1 MYQSNPSRPQI
12 SLVFG
17 SILPAMSRSMPI
29 WIILTLGISDAL
41 SQQNVVV
48 DPSREKKAWT
58 VTWSDGPVSLTEVWV
73 EKSEDARRL
82 GTFPGASGGL
92 AWNPA
97 GDALYYREKP
107 LETKMIGLSLMKRR
121 LSPLSLPRIWEIP
134 VTSGPM
140 RVIPEGSVRD
150 AGAGKAD
157 TYVNSDPGPASKEAL
172 AALQALGTAFQAN
185 ALAYTALHQWDF
197 EDASQ
202 KYRRAA
208 SVFEGLRR
216 HRGPVGFYA
225 EPIAAYVRELK
236 LRAIEARKYG
246 ARRVCRGHLMVLAD
260 LIRTYA
266 QAHEGHRPET
276 LPVLKSWAAE
286 QVSSKEDLDVLNTL
300 FRSPADPES
309 GREFSYFYRIDASHG
324 EAILTSFFY
333 KGRLVE
339 LVHDPGG
346 DLVQDRSVD
355 RAQVD
360 SLLSAGVAMLEAGS
374 PLAPQA
380 LEMVTR
386 VAPRFALGHSKAGY
400 TYLESG
406 QLDKALASFE
416 RATRLDHRLAEAHN
430 GLGLVFQQRPK
441 ARHDAIRYFQKAL
454 QYDRDYID
462 ARFNIAKIRYAL
474 KEYDVKGD
482 CEKLL
487 EMDPTFGP
495 AHLLLG
501 EWYETLHK
509 DYERAALHYA
519 QYMSLRPD
527 DPRGRNRLA
536 AVYLKSREYSRIVEL
551 LEDYAR
557 EHPDDAEILPILA
570 QACLKLE
577 ALDQADAY
585 FKRYL
590 ESLDAE
596 ERALFGDISLVAS
609 DVEMAAFEASPETL
623 RGAFLQRFW
632 TEKDPDLTT
641 SANERQLEHYRRVWY
656 ARRSFSSGRQ
666 PWDRRGDVYVRF
678 GEPDHRS
685 RSDMMNVDQSLAVQ
699 RVKERL
705 ARAIYGT
712 SVPAKY
718 FLKPAED
725 AKGIRHIDGDYKLQ
739 ASPFESIYP
748 GPVYPVQSL
757 RQSLGEGP
765 EFTAEL
771 KDNPQSN
778 TLASDA
784 LPPTNYRP
792 VSSEEDASMVA
803 WETWVY
809 VDVGGGIE
817 ITFTDEFQNGIY
829 DYAPSPSDSRIPVR
843 QQASLNRY
851 NPRTVTAQAASATP
865 NYYKFEANEDPF
877 TFYYDL
883 ADFRRDDL
891 SSLEVYLGIPH
902 LAGQYQQDKNETRIE
917 VERTVALL
925 NRQTG
930 AIYRRDGQIIFE
942 NDGDLSGRRD
952 GFVPDMVR
960 LAIPAGRYLM
970 EVGIKD
976 RLSQNRGRYR
986 QEVIV
991 EPYGRRELQISDL
1004 QLAWRIETELTGS
1017 RFSKGEVRV
1026 IPMPTRTYAK
1036 GQSVFV
1042 YYEIYNL
1049 SKDEFGQT
1057 NYEVS
1062 YTVTSNENP
1071 GAVGFI
1077 SSLTRWREG
1086 KREELSVTYRQQGT
1100 EDQGAEYVELE
1111 LENRPPGKY
1120 LLKVT
1125 VRDVNNRETV
1135 EKGAVFVIA
1144 KSD

>member
-1 MYQSNPSRPQI
+1 MVKRI
-12 SLVFG
+12 LIAVLLSLSFAD
-17 SILPAMSRSMPI
+17 SAAKERSFVTSKEEMH
-29 WIILTLGISDAL
+29 
-41 SQQNVVV
+41 
-48 DPSREKKAWT
+48 AWT
-58 VTWSDGPVSLTEVWV
+58 ISWSKGPVKLTEIWV
-73 EKSEDARRL
+73 ETAQSPRRL
-82 GTFPGASGGL
+82 GVFVGTSSGL
-92 AWNPA
+92 EWNN
-97 GDALYYREKP
+97 GRDFLFYCEQP
-107 LETKMIGLSLMKRR
+107 LETKLISIPVVERR
-121 LSPLSLPRIWEIP
+121 KSPLVARRKWEIP
-134 VTSGPM
+134 IDTGLIRAVQM
-140 RVIPEGSVRD
+140 EDVCIPGNETINVC
-150 AGAGKAD
+150 
-157 TYVNSDPGPASKEAL
+157 NPASDTTSSDIS
-172 AALQALGTAFQAN
+172 AALHALGAAFQA
-185 ALAYTALHQWDF
+185 AAQGYTALHQSDF
-197 EDASQ
+197 VTAAEN
-202 KYRRAA
+202 YRRAA
-208 SVFEGLRR
+208 SRFKALPRR
-216 HRGPVGFYA
+216 FRQIGMYR
-225 EPIAAYVRELK
+225 EPIDEYVATLTEK
-236 LRAIEARKYG
+236 AIEARREG
-246 ARRVCRGHLMVLAD
+246 SRWVCREHLHIIAD
-260 LIRTYA
+260 LLSAYA
-266 QAHEGHRPET
+266 SRHEGRRPISLE
-276 LPVLKSWAAE
+276 VLKSWTKTYE
-286 QVSSKEDLDVLNTL
+286 LSKRDLRVLDAL
-300 FRSPADPES
+300 FRSPTDPES
-309 GREFSYFYRIDASHG
+309 GREFSYFYHADASHG

-339 LVHDPGG
+339 LIHDPGG

-360 SLLSAGVAMLEAGS
+360 SLLSAGVAMLESGN

-400 TYLESG
+400 AYLESG
-406 QLDKALASFE
+406 ELDKALASFE
-416 RATRLDHRLAEAHN
+416 RATRLDHRLAEAYN

-501 EWYETLHK
+501 EWYETFHK

-536 AVYLKSREYSRIVEL
+536 AVYLKSREYARIVEL

-557 EHPDDAEILPILA
+557 VHPDDAEILPILA

-577 ALDQADAY
+577 ALDQADVY

-590 ESLDAE
+590 ESLSAE

-609 DVEMAAFEASPETL
+609 EVELGAFEASPEAL
-623 RGAFLQRFW
+623 KGAFLQRFW
-632 TEKDPDLTT
+632 NEKDPDLTT

-656 ARRSFSSGRQ
+656 ARRSFSSGQQ

-725 AKGIRHIDGDYKLQ
+725 AKGIRHIAGDYKLQ

-765 EFTAEL
+765 EFSAKL
-771 KDNPQSN
+771 ANNPESN

-883 ADFRRDDL
+883 ADFRKDHR
-891 SSLEVYLGIPH
+891 SSLEVYLGVPH
-902 LAGQYQQDKNETRIE
+902 VVGHYQQEKDETRIE

-930 AIYRRDGQIIFE
+930 EIYRREGQLVFE
-942 NDGDLSGRRD
+942 NDGDLTGRRD

-970 EVGIKD
+970 EVGLTD
-976 RLSQNRGRYR
+976 RLSLSRGRYR

-991 EPYGRRELQISDL
+991 EPYGGQGLQISDL

-1026 IPMPTRTYAK
+1026 IPMPTRTYGP

-1042 YYEIYNL
+1042 YYEIYNME
-1049 SKDEFGQT
+1049 KDAFGQT
-1057 NYEVS
+1057 NYTVS
-1062 YTVTSNENP
+1062 YTITSGDIP
-1071 GAVGFI
+1071 SAVSNI
-1077 SSLTRWREG
+1077 SRLFRWEAG
-1086 KREELSVTYRQQGT
+1086 KREELAVTYEQLGDAAR
-1100 EDQGAEYVELE
+1100 EMEYVELALDE
-1111 LENRPPGKY
+1111 QVPGRY
-1120 LLKVT
+1120 SLKVSINDMNSGE
-1125 VRDVNNRETV
+1125 RAEKDV
-1135 EKGAVFVIA
+1135 VFVIA
-1144 KSD
+1144 R

>member
-1 MYQSNPSRPQI
+1 MHPTHPSRPYI
-12 SLVFG
+12 SLRFR
-17 SILPAMSRSMPI
+17 SILAAILLTVPI
-29 WIILTLGISDAL
+29 CTILMFDISDAL
-41 SQQNVVV
+41 SQQTFVV
-48 DPSREKKAWT
+48 DPSNEKKAWT
-58 VTWSDGPVSLTEVWV
+58 NSWSEGPVSLTEVWV
-73 EKSEDARRL
+73 KTTQDARRL
-82 GTFPGASGGL
+82 GTFPGESGGL
-92 AWNPA
+92 EWNPA
-97 GDALYYREKP
+97 GDRLYYREKP
-107 LETKMIGLSLMKRR
+107 LETKMIGIPLMERR
-121 LSPLSLPRIWEIP
+121 SSPLSPPRVWELPVDQGPTRIIQESSASVSGGGTTRAFNPGTSDAASQEIM
-134 VTSGPM
+134 V
-140 RVIPEGSVRD
+140 
-150 AGAGKAD
+150 
-157 TYVNSDPGPASKEAL
+157 
-172 AALQALGTAFQAN
+172 ALQALGNAFQAS
-185 ALAYTALHQWDF
+185 AMAYTALHQWDF
-197 EDASQ
+197 EAASK

-208 SVFEGLRR
+208 SAFLALRR
-216 HRGPVGFYA
+216 QHRTIGFFA
-225 EPIAAYVRELK
+225 EPIDAYVRELERRAAEARRDGARWVCRDHLTVIGDL
-236 LRAIEARKYG
+236 LRAYEQYHDGQRP
-246 ARRVCRGHLMVLAD
+246 AD
-260 LIRTYA
+260 L
-266 QAHEGHRPET
+266 GG
-276 LPVLKSWAAE
+276 LKTWVESHTFTRADS
-286 QVSSKEDLDVLNTL
+286 VVMTTL

-309 GREFSYFYRIDASHG
+309 AREFSYFYRSDADRD
-324 EAILTSFFY
+324 EAMLTSFFY

-339 LVHDPGG
+339 LIPDPPG
-346 DLVQDRSVD
+346 DRVQDRAIG

-360 SLLSAGVAMLEAGS
+360 SLLSAGVALLEAGN

-380 LEMVTR
+380 LEMVSR
-386 VAPRFALGHSKAGY
+386 VAPRFALGHAKAGY
-400 TYLESG
+400 AYLESG

-416 RATRLDHRLAEAHN
+416 RATRLDHRLAEAYN
-430 GLGLVFQQRPK
+430 GLGLVFQERPK

-454 QYDRDYID
+454 QYDRDYVE

-474 KEYDVKGD
+474 EEYDVKGD

-495 AHLLLG
+495 AYLLLG
-501 EWYETLHK
+501 EWYETFHK

-536 AVYLKSREYSRIVEL
+536 AVYLKSREYGRIVEL

-557 EHPDDAEILPILA
+557 QHPQDTEVLPILA

-577 ALDQADAY
+577 ALDQADVY

-596 ERALFGDISLVAS
+596 ERAHFGDIGLVAS
-609 DVEMAAFEASPETL
+609 EIEMAAFEASPDTL
-623 RGAFLQRFW
+623 KGAFLQRFW

-678 GEPDHRS
+678 GEPDYRS
-685 RSDMMNVDQSLAVQ
+685 RSDMMNVEQSLAVQ

-718 FLKPAED
+718 FLRSAVD
-725 AKGIRHIDGDYKLQ
+725 VDGTRHKAGDYKLQ
-739 ASPFESIYP
+739 VSPFESIYP

-765 EFTAEL
+765 EFSAEIE
-771 KDNPQSN
+771 DESN
-778 TLASDA
+778 NHASDA

-803 WETWVY
+803 WVTWVY
-809 VDVGGGIE
+809 TDVGGGIE
-817 ITFTDEFQNGIY
+817 ITFTDEFHNGIY
-829 DYAPSPSDSRIPVR
+829 DFAPSPTDARIPVR

-865 NYYKFEANEDPF
+865 NYYKLETNEDPF

-883 ADFRRDDL
+883 ADFRRDDQ

-902 LAGQYQQDKNETRIE
+902 VKGHYEQEKNETRIE
-917 VERTVALL
+917 VERTVTLV

-930 AIYRRDGQIIFE
+930 AIYRRDGQINFE
-942 NDGDLSGRRD
+942 NDGDLTGRRD

-976 RLSQNRGRYR
+976 RLSQSRGRYR

-991 EPYGRRELQISDL
+991 EPYGRRGLQISDL

-1017 RFSKGEVRV
+1017 RFGKGDVRV

-1042 YYEIYNL
+1042 FYEIYNL
-1049 SKDEFGQT
+1049 SQDEFGQT

-1062 YTVTSNENP
+1062 YTVTSNDNP
-1071 GAVGFI
+1071 GAVGII

-1086 KREELSVTYRQQGT
+1086 KREELSVTYEQQGT
-1100 EDQGAEYVELE
+1100 EAQEAEYVELE

-1125 VRDVNNRETV
+1125 VKDRNNGETV
-1135 EKGAVFVIA
+1135 EKDAGFVIA
-1144 KSD
+1144 KTD

>member
-1 MYQSNPSRPQI
+1 MHPTHPSRPYI
-12 SLVFG
+12 SLRFR
-17 SILPAMSRSMPI
+17 SILAAILLTVPI
-29 WIILTLGISDAL
+29 CTILMFDISDAL
-41 SQQNVVV
+41 SQQTLVV
-48 DPSREKKAWT
+48 DPSNEKKAWT
-58 VTWSDGPVSLTEVWV
+58 TSWSEGPVSLTEVWV
-73 EKSEDARRL
+73 KTTQDARRL
-82 GTFPGASGGL
+82 GTFPGESRGL
-92 AWNPA
+92 EWNSA
-97 GDALYYREKP
+97 GDRLYYREKP
-107 LETKMIGLSLMKRR
+107 LETKMIGIPLMERR
-121 LSPLSLPRIWEIP
+121 SSPLSPPRVWELPVDQGPIRIIQESSAS
-134 VTSGPM
+134 VSGGGTTKTYNTGTS
-140 RVIPEGSVRD
+140 D
-150 AGAGKAD
+150 A
-157 TYVNSDPGPASKEAL
+157 ASKEIM
-172 AALQALGTAFQAN
+172 AALQALGNAFQTSAM
-185 ALAYTALHQWDF
+185 AYTALHQWDF
-197 EDASQ
+197 KSAS
-202 KYRRAA
+202 KKNRRAA
-208 SVFEGLRR
+208 SAFEALRR
-216 HRGPVGFYA
+216 QHETIGFYA
-225 EPIAAYVRELK
+225 EPIDAYVRELER
-236 LRAIEARKYG
+236 RAVEARRDG
-246 ARRVCRGHLMVLAD
+246 ARWVCRDHLRIVGD
-260 LIRTYA
+260 LFRAYA
-266 QAHEGHRPET
+266 RAHGGRRPET
-276 LPVLKSWAAE
+276 LSLLRSWAAA
-286 QVSSKEDLDVLNTL
+286 QVSAKNDLEVLSAL
-300 FRSPADPES
+300 FRSPSDPEF
-309 GREFSYFYRIDASHG
+309 GREFSYFYRVDADRD
-324 EAILTSFFY
+324 EAMLTSFFY

-339 LVHDPGG
+339 LVPDPLG
-346 DLVQDRSVD
+346 DRVQDRAIG

-360 SLLSAGVAMLEAGS
+360 SLLSAGVALLEAGN

-386 VAPRFALGHSKAGY
+386 VAPRFALGHAKAGY
-400 TYLESG
+400 AYLESG

-416 RATRLDHRLAEAHN
+416 RATRLDHRLAEAYN
-430 GLGLVFQQRPK
+430 GLGLVFQERPK

-454 QYDRDYID
+454 QYDRDYVE

-474 KEYDVKGD
+474 EEYDVKGD

-495 AHLLLG
+495 AYLLLG
-501 EWYETLHK
+501 EWYETFHK

-527 DPRGRNRLA
+527 DPRGRSRLA
-536 AVYLKSREYSRIVEL
+536 AVYLKSREYGRIVEL

-557 EHPDDAEILPILA
+557 QHPQDTEVLPILA
-570 QACLKLE
+570 QACLKLA
-577 ALDQADAY
+577 ALDQADVY

-596 ERALFGDISLVAS
+596 ERALFGDIGFVAS
-609 DVEMAAFEASPETL
+609 EVELAAFEASPETL
-623 RGAFLQRFW
+623 KGAFLQKFW

-678 GEPDHRS
+678 GEPDYRS

-725 AKGIRHIDGDYKLQ
+725 SKGVRHIDGDYRLQ

-765 EFTAEL
+765 ELSAEL
-771 KDNPQSN
+771 KDNPGSN
-778 TLASDA
+778 THASDA

-809 VDVGGGIE
+809 TDVGGGIE

-865 NYYKFEANEDPF
+865 NYYKFETDEDPF

-902 LAGQYQQDKNETRIE
+902 LAGQYHQDKNETRIE
-917 VERTVALL
+917 VERTVALV

-930 AIYRRDGQIIFE
+930 AIYRRDGQINFE
-942 NDGDLSGRRD
+942 NDGDLTGRRD

-970 EVGIKD
+970 EVGVKD
-976 RLSQNRGRYR
+976 RLSQSRGRYR

-991 EPYGRRELQISDL
+991 EPYGSQGLQISDL

-1026 IPMPTRTYAK
+1026 IPMPTRTYGT

-1049 SKDEFGQT
+1049 SQDEFGQT

-1062 YTVTSNENP
+1062 YTVTSNDNP
-1071 GAVGFI
+1071 GAVGII
-1077 SSLTRWREG
+1077 SSLTRWRKG
-1086 KREELSVTYRQQGT
+1086 KREELSVTYDQQGT
-1100 EDQGAEYVELE
+1100 AAQEAEYVELE

-1125 VRDVNNRETV
+1125 VKDRNSGETV
-1135 EKGAVFVIA
+1135 EKDAGFVIS
-1144 KSD
+1144 KTD

>member
-1 MYQSNPSRPQI
+1 MILR
-12 SLVFG
+12 
-17 SILPAMSRSMPI
+17 SIHIVLF
-29 WIILTLGISDAL
+29 LKLGFSDAV
-41 SQQNVVV
+41 SQQAFVV
-48 DPSREKKAWT
+48 DPSKEMKAWT
-58 VTWSDGPVSLTEVWV
+58 MTWSEGPVSLTEVWI
-73 EKSEDARRL
+73 ETSEDARRL
-82 GTFPGASGGL
+82 GTFPGKPGGL
-92 AWNPA
+92 AWNSA
-97 GDALYYREKP
+97 GDGLYYREKP
-107 LETKMIGLSLMKRR
+107 IETKMIGIPLMERR
-121 LSPLSLPRIWEIP
+121 SSPLSPPRVWEVP
-134 VTSGPM
+134 VGSGPV
-140 RVIPEGSVRD
+140 RVLPDRSVID
-150 AGAGKAD
+150 AGAGKPD
-157 TYVNSDPGPASKEAL
+157 TYAARGPGPASEETS
-172 AALQALGTAFQAN
+172 AALQALGNAFQTSAM
-185 ALAYTALHQWDF
+185 AYTALHQWDF
-197 EDASQ
+197 ESASR

-208 SVFEGLRR
+208 SAFEALRR
-216 HRGPVGFYA
+216 RHGTIGFYV
-225 EPIAAYVRELK
+225 EPIAAYVRELRR
-236 LRAIEARKYG
+236 RATEARKDG
-246 ARRVCRGHLMVLAD
+246 ARWVCRDHLQIIAD
-260 LIRTYA
+260 LIGAYA
-266 QAHEGHRPET
+266 DAHDGRRPVT
-276 LPVLKSWAAE
+276 LSALRAWAVA
-286 QVSSKEDLDVLNTL
+286 QVSAKDDLEVLNTL
-300 FRSPADPES
+300 FHAPTDPES
-309 GREFSYFYRIDASHG
+309 GREFSYFYRVDASLG
-324 EAILTSFFY
+324 QAILTSYFY
-333 KGRLVE
+333 MGRLVE
-339 LVHDPGG
+339 LVHDPRE
-346 DLVQDRSVD
+346 DRVQDRAIG
-355 RAQVD
+355 RAQID
-360 SLLSAGVAMLEAGS
+360 SLLSVGVSLLEAGDS
-374 PLAPQA
+374 RAPHA

-386 VAPRFALGHSKAGY
+386 VAPRFALGHAKAGY
-400 TYLESG
+400 AYLESG

-416 RATRLDHRLAEAHN
+416 RATRLNHRLAEAYN

-454 QYDRDYID
+454 QYDRAYIE

-474 KEYDVKGD
+474 KEYDVRGD

-487 EMDPTFGP
+487 ELDPTFAP

-501 EWYETLHK
+501 EWYETFHK

-536 AVYLKSREYSRIVEL
+536 AVYLNSREYSRIVEL
-551 LEDYAR
+551 LDGYAR
-557 EHPDDAEILPILA
+557 EHPGDAEVLPILA
-570 QACLKLE
+570 QACLKLK
-577 ALDQADAY
+577 AVDQADAY

-590 ESLDAE
+590 ESLDDE
-596 ERALFGDISLVAS
+596 ERARFSDISLVAS
-609 DVEMAAFEASPETL
+609 AVEMAAFEASPQAL
-623 RGAFLQRFW
+623 KGAFLRRFW
-632 TEKDPDLTT
+632 TETDPDLTT
-641 SANERQLEHYRRVWY
+641 AANERQLEHYRRVWY
-656 ARRSFSSGRQ
+656 ARRSFSTGRQ

-678 GEPDHRS
+678 GEPEHRS
-685 RSDMMNVDQSLAVQ
+685 RSDMMNVEQSLAVQ

-725 AKGIRHIDGDYKLQ
+725 AKGIRHIDGDYRLQ

-765 EFTAEL
+765 EFSAEL
-771 KDNPQSN
+771 KSLPESN
-778 TLASDA
+778 TFASDA
-784 LPPTNYRP
+784 LPPTNFRS

-809 VDVGGGIE
+809 VNVGGGIE

-865 NYYKFEANEDPF
+865 NYFRFEPNEDPF

-883 ADFRRDDL
+883 ADFRKDDR
-891 SSLEVYLGIPH
+891 SSLEVYLGVPH
-902 LAGQYQQDKNETRIE
+902 VSGHYRQEKNETRIE

-930 AIYRRDGQIIFE
+930 AIYRKDGQLVFE
-942 NDGDLSGRRD
+942 NDGDLTGRRD

-960 LAIPAGRYLM
+960 LAIPAGSYLM
-970 EVGIKD
+970 EIGVRD
-976 RLSQNRGRYR
+976 RLSESRGRYR

-991 EPYGRRELQISDL
+991 EPYGGQGLQISDL

-1026 IPMPTRTYAK
+1026 IPMPTRTYGS

-1049 SKDEFGQT
+1049 AKDEFGQT

-1062 YTVTSNENP
+1062 YTVTSNDNP
-1071 GAVGFI
+1071 GAVGI
-1077 SSLTRWREG
+1077 VSSLTRWREG

-1100 EDQGAEYVELE
+1100 ETQEAEYVELE

-1120 LLKVT
+1120 LLKVS
-1125 VRDVNNRETV
+1125 VVDRNSGETA
-1135 EKGAVFVIA
+1135 EKEAGFVIA
-1144 KSD
+1144 ETD